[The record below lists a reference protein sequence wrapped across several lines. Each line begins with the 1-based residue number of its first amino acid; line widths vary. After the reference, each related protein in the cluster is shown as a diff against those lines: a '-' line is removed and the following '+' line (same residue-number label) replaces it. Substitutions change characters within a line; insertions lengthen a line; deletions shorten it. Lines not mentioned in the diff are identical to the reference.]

1 VFASAFPFLFTCSL
15 VQILCIT
22 ASSGLDAGAR
32 HWLFVPAALAIDIYS
47 VFGPA
52 GRALEMVMA
61 WEVGVSDEVELGDE
75 GEKVGGREQRAKE
88 GRSDGEGKRWRKDG
102 MDRFMRSYDLRMRIP
117 CRSVRSVG
125 I

>member
-15 VQILCIT
+15 VQILCTT

-75 GEKVGGREQRAKE
+75 GEKVGGGRGQRARE
-88 GRSDGEGKRWRKDG
+88 GRNDGDGGGMWKRWNG
-102 MDRFMRSYDLRMRIP
+102 QIHA
-117 CRSVRSVG
+117 
-125 I
+125 